1 MASERKSSADEAGVG
16 PDPRQVRHLMPLRE
30 LKRYRLLKG
39 EPDIRGWSV
48 YTSNGREVGR
58 VAELLADPTI
68 GEVVMLEVDLTGSN
82 RRVMAPLRAAW
93 IDRASKRVILDGA
106 QLSIEDE
113 LPMLGRTAQTE
124 EPRRLT
130 DQTALPAESGV
141 AAAASGASAPS
152 RTTMPR
158 ATPAPG
164 TEVVVE
170 RHVVPADEPP
180 VAGGDAIT
188 NAPTVGRKL
197 IEEVVVR
204 RRYVDAAELAALDQ
218 SSPPESHA

>member
-1 MASERKSSADEAGVG
+1 MASERKSSADEAGIG

-82 RRVMAPLRAAW
+82 RRVMAPIRAAW

-106 QLSIEDE
+106 QLSIDDE
-113 LPMLGRTAQTE
+113 LPMLGRTAQAE
-124 EPRRLT
+124 EPRRLA
-130 DQTALPAESGV
+130 DQPALAAEGSTPSQSTV
-141 AAAASGASAPS
+141 SVPS
-152 RTTMPR
+152 RIGAPG

-164 TEVVVE
+164 SEVVVE

-180 VAGGDAIT
+180 AGGGDAMSIT
-188 NAPTVGRKL
+188 PTVGRKL

-204 RRYVDAAELAALDQ
+204 RRYVDAAELAALEQ
-218 SSPPESHA
+218 SPPPESHA

>member
-58 VAELLADPTI
+58 IAELLADPTV

-82 RRVMAPLRAAW
+82 RRVMAPIRAAW

-113 LPMLGRTAQTE
+113 LPTLGRSAPAPE

-130 DQTALPAESGV
+130 DQVPVHDEGAAVAPATAANPIPPA
-141 AAAASGASAPS
+141 A
-152 RTTMPR
+152 PR
-158 ATPAPG
+158 AAPAPG

-170 RHVVPADEPP
+170 RHVVPGDEAPAMSGADTSIAS
-180 VAGGDAIT
+180 AGD
-188 NAPTVGRKL
+188 RKL

-204 RRYVDAAELAALDQ
+204 RRYVDAAELAALEKG
-218 SSPPESHA
+218 SPPEPRA

>member
-1 MASERKSSADEAGVG
+1 MASERKTSADEAGVG

-30 LKRYRLLKG
+30 LKRYRLGKG

-48 YTSNGREVGR
+48 FTSNGREVGR

-68 GEVVMLEVDLTGSN
+68 GEVVMLEVDVTGSS
-82 RRVMAPLRAAW
+82 RRVMAPIRAAW
-93 IDRASKRVILDGA
+93 IDRGSKRVILDGA

-113 LPMLGRTAQTE
+113 LPTLGRTVPPE

-130 DQTALPAESGV
+130 DQQLPNEGSSTSVPTAADSGRGV
-141 AAAASGASAPS
+141 AL
-152 RTTMPR
+152 PR

-170 RHVVPADEPP
+170 RHLVRADEPASEGGGTSGITP
-180 VAGGDAIT
+180 AGD
-188 NAPTVGRKL
+188 RQL

-204 RRYVDAAELAALDQ
+204 RRYVDAAELSRLGERL
-218 SSPPESHA
+218 PPEPPG